1 MAKIPLL
8 FRLEEDPQQY
18 QVTQNLL
25 RGVWSFSSP
34 QALLDDQ
41 SNTLRD
47 SACVSADVIALINHV
62 KPQSQS
68 SINDIRMSFKKNS
81 PGWLLNDSDH
91 VLDKILCLSLRLW
104 LFVNPDLEDETMTL
118 QQSVQKFL
126 SKIRGSSNKWLWLD
140 FCEQTLIKRGKFRI
154 VYTSDIAQHLTFASK
169 SDIRVFSHAS
179 VLELYESIA
188 EGAIY
193 PTGLLQELRKTFN
206 LLWPIED
213 PWVAKRVAYLESKH
227 DVDLETGI
235 GHHEK
240 FDLRTYPMFGE
251 RLAKIQDRLEAEEL
265 RRSNSRGIKTAIWG
279 IVLTAIFG
287 LMSAITGVMQVWASF
302 QTVSH

>member
-1 MAKIPLL
+1 
-8 FRLEEDPQQY
+8 
-18 QVTQNLL
+18 
-25 RGVWSFSSP
+25 
-34 QALLDDQ
+34 
-41 SNTLRD
+41 
-47 SACVSADVIALINHV
+47 
-62 KPQSQS
+62 
-68 SINDIRMSFKKNS
+68 MSFKKNS

-188 EGAIY
+188 EGLGIRAS
-193 PTGLLQELRKTFN
+193 LLNGRMLTSTAEQYTLQGSCKSSGRHSTSYGPSRIHGSLN
-206 LLWPIED
+206 ALHISNQSMMST
-213 PWVAKRVAYLESKH
+213 SK
-227 DVDLETGI
+227 
-235 GHHEK
+235 
-240 FDLRTYPMFGE
+240 P
-251 RLAKIQDRLEAEEL
+251 A
-265 RRSNSRGIKTAIWG
+265 
-279 IVLTAIFG
+279 
-287 LMSAITGVMQVWASF
+287 
-302 QTVSH
+302 